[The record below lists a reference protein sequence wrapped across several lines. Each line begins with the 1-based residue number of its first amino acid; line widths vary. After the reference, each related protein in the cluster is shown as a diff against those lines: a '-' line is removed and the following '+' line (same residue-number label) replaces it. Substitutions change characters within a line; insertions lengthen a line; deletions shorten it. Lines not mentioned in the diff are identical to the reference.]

1 VSGGKMPL
9 LLFLCSLLAIKNLLN
24 HFILEFRISLFGQI
38 SPVGK
43 SLLNVHAPNVNVFQE
58 LSKMC
63 FQNPALILAILVLF
77 PNDSNILF
85 SESNFRFLLKSTCA

>member
-1 VSGGKMPL
+1 MQ
-9 LLFLCSLLAIKNLLN
+9 LFYLFA
-24 HFILEFRISLFGQI
+24 HFWQLKTFQIISFENLEFFGQI

-43 SLLNVHAPNVNVFQE
+43 GLLNVHAHNVNVFQE

-85 SESNFRFLLKSTCA
+85 SKSNFRFLFKSLCA